1 MAIRESMTGVT
12 YDELFGGPEIPVLT
26 KNVTL
31 AKGAAHKRGEFLTLD
46 TTTGTY
52 ALTEKGKVA
61 SAVLAYDTDATSAD
75 TIATVYTCGRFNREK
90 LIVADGDTVDAHEEE
105 LRGVGI
111 YLASLK

>member
-31 AKGAAHKRGEFLTLD
+31 AKGAAHKRGELLTLD
-46 TTTGTY
+46 GTAGTY
-52 ALTEKGKVA
+52 ALAGAGKVA
-61 SAVLAYDTDATSAD
+61 SAVLAYDTDATGAD
-75 TIATVYTCGRFNREK
+75 TIATVYISGRFNREK
-90 LIVADGDTVDAHEEE
+90 LIVAEGDTVDAHEEE
-105 LRGVGI
+105 LRGVNI